1 MQRDPNWELQEV
13 QRLVQALYGD
23 SLTGLSGVLHCVS
36 SVRAAADP
44 AHLHV
49 IDINQHAPRSPT
61 DFFVLNLAR
70 AHADAIVTT
79 AQVVR
84 AEPQLSHQLQGP
96 LAEGLARYR
105 REVLGKSGR
114 QCAVILTRSAQLPVD
129 HRLFQDP
136 LDNFVLIPPEHAAAL
151 AVQLAAADAN
161 AEVVPVPS
169 LDIRIAVDLL
179 LQRGAG
185 TILIE
190 AGPSTASA
198 LYDPPARV
206 QHLLLSRCEAPL
218 DPRALGRALPADA
231 VLFAGLSCVSEHA
244 LTEPSG
250 PWRFQHWLRSAPRP

>member
-1 MQRDPNWELQEV
+1 MQRDLDWELQEV
-13 QRLVQALYGD
+13 QRLVRVLYGD
-23 SLTGLSGVLHCVS
+23 SLSGLSGVLHCVS
-36 SVRAAADP
+36 CVRVPSDP

-49 IDINQHAPRSPT
+49 IAINQHAPRSPS

-96 LAEGLARYR
+96 LAKGLARYR
-105 REVLGKSGR
+105 REVLGRSER
-114 QCAVILTRSAQLPVD
+114 QCVAILTRSAQLPVD
-129 HRLFQDP
+129 HHMFQDP

-151 AVQLAAADAN
+151 ALQLAAAEAN
-161 AEVVPVPS
+161 AEVVPVAS
-169 LDIRIAVDLL
+169 LDIRTASDLL
-179 LQRGAG
+179 FQRGAR
-185 TILIE
+185 TVLIE

-206 QHLLLSRCEAPL
+206 QHLWLSRYEAPL
-218 DPRALGRALPADA
+218 DPRALGGALPVDA
-231 VLFAGLSCVSEHA
+231 ALFAGLECASEHM

-250 PWRFQHWLRSAPRP
+250 PWRFQHWLRSD